1 MPRKFRRLATRKPPK
16 ISSRYPR
23 SSCCTSS
30 ASAAHVSGLPIRNT
44 VEIDYQV
51 EQGRRFRLTDIRI
64 TGTNKITFEDI
75 EGNLKGQEA
84 NAIGLIPFLG
94 YGRGYTSLT
103 LLEQD
108 KRTVEELAVK
118 LVPDLQLLH
127 GPSFLTPGLNLAVA
141 LANQGKKVGLLDADL
156 YGPSVPMMMGINKK
170 PDMTSKNKIVPIEKY
185 GIKLMSLGF
194 LIPEDAPA
202 IWRGPVVMQVITQF
216 LRDVDWG
223 EIDFLVVDLPP
234 GTGDIQL
241 TLVQTVPINFA
252 VVVSTPQDISLID
265 AKKALAMFDKVS
277 VPVFGIVEN
286 MSYFVCPHCNKRS
299 DIFKHGGAKGAAEK
313 LGVNFL
319 GEIPIVEEICEL
331 SDKGEPIMTK
341 DTAHNEVKSV
351 FNKIADSLV
360 LRAEQKA
367 GA

>member
-1 MPRKFRRLATRKPPK
+1 MNNETNKEHKTKHDGHK
-16 ISSRYPR
+16 HKEEESCCGGHSHSGGESCGCGGGGDDVEEG
-23 SSCCTSS
+23 SSCGCSS
-30 ASAAHVSGLPIRNT
+30 GEGHEHESRNPFDDQAPIYGVKNIIAVASGKGGVGKS
-44 VEIDYQV
+44 
-51 EQGRRFRLTDIRI
+51 
-64 TGTNKITFEDI
+64 TF
-75 EGNLKGQEA
+75 
-84 NAIGLIPFLG
+84 
-94 YGRGYTSLT
+94 S
-103 LLEQD
+103 
-108 KRTVEELAVK
+108 V
-118 LVPDLQLLH
+118 
-127 GPSFLTPGLNLAVA
+127 NLAIA
-141 LANQGKKVGLLDADL
+141 LANQGKKVALLDADL

-170 PDMTSKNKIVPIEKY
+170 PDVTSKNKIVPIEKY

-216 LRDVDWG
+216 LRDVEWG

-286 MSYFVCPHCNKRS
+286 MSYFICPHCNKRS

-351 FNKIADSLV
+351 FNKISDSLV
-360 LRAEQKA
+360 LRSEQRI